1 MNWIIII
8 LAILLV
14 FLIYILYG
22 YITDTTTRLNKS
34 ANLSISNQD
43 IPFSNSSSSYTFSI
57 WINVNSLPT
66 TETPVFIS
74 SDNNIKLSLDSNS
87 PTLKCTFITNGNSNK
102 TDLITNNFPIQAW
115 TYITISVD
123 NQFVDYYLNGK
134 LVKSVYNKDALNKPG
149 TGEKSYIRFGILNAS
164 ISEFKFNQQA
174 SDPQTVWTNYL
185 KGNGQSSISSLNSF
199 NMKVSLLKDQVE
211 QSKFSLF

>member
-1 MNWIIII
+1 MI
-8 LAILLV
+8 
-14 FLIYILYG
+14 
-22 YITDTTTRLNKS
+22 DTTTRLNKS
-34 ANLSISNQD
+34 ANLSISNPD

-66 TETPVFIS
+66 TNTQIFKS
-74 SDNNIKLSLDSNS
+74 YDDNNIELSLDSNS
-87 PTLKCTFITNGNSNK
+87 PTLKCTFKTNTTTTNKFK
-102 TDLITNNFPIQAW
+102 TDIITNNFPIQSW
-115 TYITISVD
+115 TCITISVD

-134 LVKSVYNKDALNKPG
+134 LVKSVYNKDVLNKPG
-149 TGEKSYIRFGILNAS
+149 TGEKSHIKFGILNAT

-185 KGNGQSSISSLNSF
+185 KGNGQSSITSLNSF